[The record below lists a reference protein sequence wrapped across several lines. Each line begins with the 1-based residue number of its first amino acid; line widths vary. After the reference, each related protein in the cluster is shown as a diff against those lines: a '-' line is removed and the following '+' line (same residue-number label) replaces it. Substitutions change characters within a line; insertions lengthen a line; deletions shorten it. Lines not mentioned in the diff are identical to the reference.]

1 VFCSNNFPR
10 LRHTYRRSCVHPHQ
24 SDVHPSTPEWCS
36 PISTFLPP
44 WRACEAFRGQRL
56 ACICIF
62 YVFNNEHFYCAFFF
76 DFWCFCFI
84 FCVHFLHFLPPP
96 IVKVDI
102 SDIAIR
108 SVIPDMV
115 KAIISGITNTPQ
127 KTYRFFFCIHFLHFL
142 LPPIVKVDISDIAI
156 RSVIPDMVKTI
167 ISGITNTPQETY
179 RIAQ

>member
-10 LRHTYRRSCVHPHQ
+10 LRHTCRRSCVHPHQ

-76 DFWCFCFI
+76 DFLCTFFA
-84 FCVHFLHFLPPP
+84 FFASADR
-96 IVKVDI
+96 K
-102 SDIAIR
+102 SRYIR
-108 SVIPDMV
+108 YRDKIGYPRYGESYNM
-115 KAIISGITNTPQ
+115 ITNTPQ